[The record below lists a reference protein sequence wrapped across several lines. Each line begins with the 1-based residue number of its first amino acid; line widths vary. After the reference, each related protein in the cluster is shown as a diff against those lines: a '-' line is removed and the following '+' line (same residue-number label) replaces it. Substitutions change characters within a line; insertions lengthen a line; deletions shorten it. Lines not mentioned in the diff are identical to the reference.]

1 MKYVAVA
8 HYTTAIYF
16 NFDKMNIKEDLE
28 VWVDIKG
35 YENKYQI
42 SNLGRVRSIN
52 YHNTGKMNLSLRL
65 YLP

>member
-1 MKYVAVA
+1 MKYA
-8 HYTTAIYF
+8 TAIYF
-16 NFDKMNIKEDLE
+16 NLDKMNIKEDLE

-52 YHNTGKMNLSLRL
+52 YHNTGEMNLSLRL